1 MNLGSLFIIIY
12 IATVI
17 IFLLMPKRAFH
28 NLVRRDMD
36 KDFKPEGKGF
46 VYRGVGYWRM
56 IILGGGIVAVL
67 LTFLIKLIFYQLLGL
82 TRI

>member
-1 MNLGSLFIIIY
+1 MNLATLFIIVF

-28 NLVRRDMD
+28 NMIRRDLD
-36 KDFKPEGKGF
+36 HDFKPDGKGF

-56 IILGGGIVAVL
+56 VILGGGIIAAI
-67 LTFLIKLIFYQLLGL
+67 LTFLIKIIFY
-82 TRI
+82 

>member
-1 MNLGSLFIIIY
+1 MNLAVLFIIVY

-17 IFLLMPKRAFH
+17 IFLLIPKRAFH
-28 NLVRRDMD
+28 NLIRRDLD

-56 IILGGGIVAVL
+56 IMFGGGIVAAIF
-67 LTFLIKLIFYQLLGL
+67 TFLIKIIFY
-82 TRI
+82 

>member
-1 MNLGSLFIIIY
+1 MSLATLFIIVY

-28 NLVRRDMD
+28 NIIRRDMD
-36 KDFKPEGKGF
+36 LDFKPEGKGF

-56 IILGGGIVAVL
+56 VILGGGIIAAI
-67 LTFLIKLIFYQLLGL
+67 LTFLIKIIF
-82 TRI
+82 